1 MGHPWDGEQDP
12 APSPR
17 TQHPPEE
24 ALSRRRGWTYNGGM
38 TPQEL
43 SQKARQ
49 LVAEGAV
56 LLDVRT
62 PQEFQQGHPE
72 AARNIPVQELPRRLS
87 EVGPP
92 GTRVVVYCAAGARSA
107 QAVQLLRAGGYADVF
122 DLKSVNYW

>member
-1 MGHPWDGEQDP
+1 
-12 APSPR
+12 
-17 TQHPPEE
+17 
-24 ALSRRRGWTYNGGM
+24 M

-72 AARNIPVQELPRRLS
+72 PARNIPVQELPQRLS

-92 GTRVVVYCAAGARSA
+92 GTRVVVYCAAGGRSA
-107 QAVQLLRAGGYADVF
+107 MAAQVLRANGFTDVF
-122 DLKSVNYW
+122 DLRSVNNW